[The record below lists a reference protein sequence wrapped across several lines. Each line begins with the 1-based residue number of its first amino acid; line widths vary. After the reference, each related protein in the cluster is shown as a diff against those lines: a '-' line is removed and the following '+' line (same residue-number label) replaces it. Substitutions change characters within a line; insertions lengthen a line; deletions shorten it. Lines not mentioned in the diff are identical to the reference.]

1 MKSHWL
7 SSSDWKFVQSS
18 VPVACV
24 DVLPVRFSATRQGKL
39 EAVGL
44 ILRDTPQKKPQWCLI
59 GGRLLY
65 GESLDRGIRRQMEQT
80 LGPHVRSS
88 LRLAQQPLYIAQ
100 YSPSGRKP
108 FSLDLR
114 QHSVALTYAAEFKGE
129 TNSSRRGQIVSVVW
143 TRRASSPPAVW
154 IWPTPDRARLHP
166 ATDESLNFARTLAPG

>member
-24 DVLPVRFSATRQGKL
+24 DVLPVRFSPTRRGKL

-65 GESLDRGIRRQMEQT
+65 GESLDKGIRRQMEQT

-114 QHSVALTYAAEFKGE
+114 QHSVGLTYAVEFKGE
-129 TNSSRRGQIVSVVW
+129 PI
-143 TRRASSPPAVW
+143 PAGE
-154 IWPTPDRARLHP
+154 ARLFQWFGP
-166 ATDESLNFARTLAPG
+166 DELPRPRQFGFGQDPIVRACIRLLMSR